1 MAELFAAVEEGN
13 LSELED
19 LFSEPGV
26 DPNMS
31 NKVRGIISHRQLVG
45 TRRLSAFRDFV
56 FNSCQKSFL
65 MRKKLK

>member
-1 MAELFAAVEEGN
+1 MFIVQRDEAFILAELFAAVEEGN

-31 NKVRGIISHRQLVG
+31 NKVRRI
-45 TRRLSAFRDFV
+45 APEA
-56 FNSCQKSFL
+56 
-65 MRKKLK
+65 